1 MIIVITF
8 ILTLLIG
15 MPIAFALG
23 ATGVVHAIA
32 MGNTSLFTMLPQRM
46 FSATASTSLMA
57 IPLFV
62 LAGELMGIGGITEKL
77 ADMARSF
84 IGHIKGGLA
93 YVTVIVG
100 IFLGALL
107 GSANATAALL
117 GRVMKPEMDKDGYD
131 EVFSTTLTAAT
142 SILGP
147 IIPPSMV
154 FIIYGVTAQISIGDM
169 FFAGIIPG
177 ILLAVGFMVLIYLE
191 GKRKSNNEWPVRP
204 KASYKERLIS
214 VGKGIPALMIPIII
228 LGGILGGITTPT
240 ESAATASL
248 AALIVGAFIYK
259 KLKWEDIPPILERTA
274 ITSASIM
281 IIVSLANILG
291 WTMALDQIPQLIADS
306 LLSLTENPYVLLLLI
321 NIFLLFVGMV
331 METFAA
337 VIILVPV
344 LLPVVTSVGIDPLH
358 FGIVMCVNLTIGLLT
373 PPVGV
378 ALFTTSTVTKVS
390 LNKLIKPVWK
400 WVGVSIVVLL
410 IITYIPKIVTFLPYT
425 FLH

>member
-1 MIIVITF
+1 MIVAIAFIV
-8 ILTLLIG
+8 LLAVG
-15 MPIAFALG
+15 LPIAFALG
-23 ATGVVHAIA
+23 ATGVIHALI
-32 MGNTSLFTMLPQRM
+32 MGDTSLFTMLPQRM
-46 FSATASTSLMA
+46 FSATNSTSLMA

-77 ADMARSF
+77 AQMARSF

-93 YVTVIVG
+93 YTTVIVG
-100 IFLGALL
+100 VFLGALL
-107 GSANATAALL
+107 GSANAAAALL
-117 GRVMKPEMDKDGYD
+117 GRIMKPEMDKDGYD
-131 EVFSTTLTAAT
+131 EEFSTCLTAAT

-154 FIIYGVTAQISIGDM
+154 FIVYGVTAQISIGDM
-169 FFAGIIPG
+169 FFAGIVPG
-177 ILLAVGFMVLIYLE
+177 VLMGLGFMVLIYFA
-191 GKRKSNNEWPVRP
+191 GKKAKADWPVRE
-204 KASYKERLIS
+204 KSNWKEKIIS
-214 VGKGIPALMIPIII
+214 LFQGIPALLIPVII

-240 ESAATASL
+240 ESAATASFT
-248 AALIVGAFIYK
+248 ALIVGLFVYK
-259 KLKWEDIPPILERTA
+259 KLKLKDIPFILERTA

-281 IIVSLANILG
+281 IIVALANILG
-291 WTMALDQIPQLIADS
+291 WTMALDQIPQMIADA
-306 LLSLTENPYVLLLLI
+306 LLSLTDNKYVLLILI
-321 NIFLLFVGMV
+321 NVFLLFVGMV

-358 FGIVMCVNLTIGLLT
+358 FGILMCVNLCIGLLT

-390 LNKLIKPVWK
+390 LSRLIKPIWK
-400 WVGVSIVVLL
+400 WVGVAIAVLL
-410 IITYIPKIVTFLPYT
+410 LITYVPQIVTFLPYT